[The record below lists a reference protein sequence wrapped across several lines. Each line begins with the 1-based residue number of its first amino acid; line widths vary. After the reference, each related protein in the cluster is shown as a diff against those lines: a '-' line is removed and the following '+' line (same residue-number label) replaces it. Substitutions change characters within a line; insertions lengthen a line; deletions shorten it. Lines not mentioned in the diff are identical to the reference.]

1 MSDRQ
6 VRTDL
11 IEYIR
16 LIEQFVSGEIT
27 APQFEERYLQLV
39 KTDQVLHGEP
49 AFGIVDT
56 LFFYVDEYFDDP
68 DLTSEQRAQ
77 ATDELK
83 QHAREALSKLLDL
96 PAKDYGAGQE
106 S

>member
-1 MSDRQ
+1 M
-6 VRTDL
+6 DL
-11 IEYIR
+11 IEYVR

-68 DLTSEQRAQ
+68 DFTPEQRAQ
-77 ATDELK
+77 ATDELR

-96 PAKDYGAGQE
+96 PAKDDGPRQE